1 MELNIR
7 SFGEGKPVIIFHGLL
22 GSLDNWISISKI
34 LSKKN
39 KVILVDLPNHGKSYH
54 TKKFSYQKMSES
66 IHNFLINNKIDN
78 ISIIGHSMGGK
89 LALNYVDNYKEHVNK
104 LIIVDVANKTYS
116 SNRFD
121 NVFKAI
127 NSIDLDIISSRN
139 QASDIVNNLIPCV
152 GERNFILKNL
162 KRNDSGFV
170 WAPNIELL
178 EKSIIEISS
187 RIKLKQKITN
197 QTLFLFGKE
206 STYYNNNDILNLSHD
221 FENFDFKLVPC
232 SGHWIHAENPKAFIN
247 YTTEF
252 LKL

>member
-1 MELNIR
+1 MELNIK

-22 GSLDNWISISKI
+22 GSLDNWISVSKAISKYH
-34 LSKKN
+34 

-54 TKKFSYQKMSES
+54 TKEFSYQKMSES
-66 IHNFLINNKIDN
+66 IYNILNANKIEN

-89 LALNYVDNYKEHVNK
+89 LALNYVDNYKDHVNK

-116 SNRFD
+116 PNRFD

-127 NSIDLDIISSRN
+127 NNIDIHTISSRN
-139 QASDIVNNLIPCV
+139 QASEIVNNLIPSQ

-162 KRNDSGFV
+162 KRTDKGFI

-178 EKSIIEISS
+178 EKSVVEISS
-187 RIKLKQKITN
+187 RIKLKKKITN
-197 QTLFLFGKE
+197 QTLFLFGKK
-206 STYYNNNDILNLSHD
+206 SNYYNEYDIHNISNE
-221 FENFDFKLVPC
+221 FENFDIKIVRD
-232 SGHWIHAENPKAFIN
+232 SGHWVHAENPKEFIN
-247 YTTEF
+247 YTNEF